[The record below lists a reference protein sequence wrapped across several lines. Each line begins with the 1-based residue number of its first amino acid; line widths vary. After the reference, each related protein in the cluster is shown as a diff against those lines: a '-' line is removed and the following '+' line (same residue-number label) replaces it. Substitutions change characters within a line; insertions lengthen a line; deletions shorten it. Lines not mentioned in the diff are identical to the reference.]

1 MDKIYLCIDL
11 KTFYASVECVERGLD
26 PFQTDLIVADPSRAI
41 GAICLAI
48 SPKMKSRGISNRCRV
63 YEIPKDI
70 KPIVAK
76 PRMKKYMEYSAEI
89 YKIYLRYICKE
100 DIHVYSIDEAFL
112 DVTSYLKLYKKSAE
126 ELAKTILNDIYKE
139 LKLTATVGIG
149 TNLFL
154 AKVALDIISKHN
166 STNIGYLDEKLF
178 KEKLGNHQPLTDFW
192 QIGKGISRRLEKYNV
207 YTMNGIN
214 NLDKNI
220 LYKEF
225 GIEAEYLIDH
235 ANGKEP
241 CTIKDIKNYK
251 PKSKS
256 FSNSQILYEDYDEW
270 KAKIVLIEMLDSLI
284 GRLIIHQLTLQKVG
298 VYIGYSKDKISSL
311 KYSISFKEGTD
322 NYHDILDKV
331 CAEYNKKVSKTV
343 PIRRIG
349 IAFYGLNEKK
359 LQQMS
364 FFENVADL
372 EKDIKIHQVMNKI
385 QNKFGKSSVFRAI
398 SLKAGGTQ
406 LQRNKLIGGHNAE

>member
-89 YKIYLRYICKE
+89 YKIYLRYISKE

-311 KYSISFKEGTD
+311 KYSIPFKEGTD